1 MVNARQTIIID
12 NQAKIVLRKAYEFIK
27 KDSFQNAEKV
37 RTGILKSIKELIKN
51 PTKYP
56 PDKFRLDKD
65 ISFRAYEIF
74 RYRITYHI
82 SENEIRIIRIRHTKM
97 DPLEY

>member
-1 MVNARQTIIID
+1 MNAARKIIID
-12 NQAKIVLRKAYEFIK
+12 SEAKIALREAYEFIK

-37 RTGILKSIKELIKN
+37 RIGILKSIEELIKY

-56 PDKFRLDKD
+56 PDRFRLDKD

-74 RYRITYHI
+74 KYRITYHV
-82 SENEIRIIRIRHTKM
+82 SDREIRIIRIRHTKRN
-97 DPLEY
+97 PLEY